1 MRSCHKVRLRVSR
14 EVLAPEERHKGR
26 AHCSLTS
33 RFFSYYLRTR
43 SPKYVTIGPDQSLLI
58 SIGILA
64 LTLIGCESNQA
75 HPQVE
80 HMGLLH
86 SLFLFIFCIF
96 FFWFVFIYFI
106 HYSQFVMA
114 ERQFIS
120 LTQRKQRKKYSICVV
135 IIMKTKAYWAQCIS
149 FSLYYRILI
158 SIIDS

>member
-1 MRSCHKVRLRVSR
+1 MGSCNKVELQVSG
-14 EVLAPEERHKGR
+14 ELLAPEEQHKEKKY
-26 AHCSLTS
+26 CSLT
-33 RFFSYYLRTR
+33 RCFFSYYLRIQG
-43 SPKYVTIGPDQSLLI
+43 PKYMTIGPDQSPLI
-58 SIGILA
+58 STGVLA
-64 LTLIGCESNQA
+64 LTLMGCESSPSPSRTYGSPAQPISI
-75 HPQVE
+75 HTS
-80 HMGLLH
+80 H
-86 SLFLFIFCIF
+86 LFFN
-96 FFWFVFIYFI
+96 FIYFI